1 MFYDFANL
9 LLIFILILIPFR
21 LGLIPGW
28 LSFFLA
34 VFACTPFF
42 LNDVLFPASLFSDQ
56 FRYLDS
62 VQNIRSLDFTFYD
75 SASIEISSRMLALIP
90 LPYSETMQSLGFFNR
105 LLATALII
113 WLYVSKKIRGWPLL
127 FILFYPSF
135 LLYSSVGLRDTLVL
149 LFMTISVILFL
160 EKRRLAA
167 LFFSLPLLYIKFQNF
182 FIFIMFFVIH
192 LSFSKGTLIYKFR
205 YLILPIILAAI
216 TPYIMTIIELL
227 DVYRRYFFIDDGG
240 DPNLY
245 VSIETFKEF
254 IILAFQSAPY
264 FLIKPLPWEA
274 ANFIQFVQSL
284 ENLFLF
290 GFLVFIFIKVSK
302 FDKEIAFKWLV
313 FLILAFSIYGLTVFN
328 FGTAVRY
335 KFPFIVVVI
344 IGIAYELYLKHGQF
358 ILNRRTIYKKSPHD
372 MGIRQEFD

>member
-1 MFYDFANL
+1 
-9 LLIFILILIPFR
+9 
-21 LGLIPGW
+21 
-28 LSFFLA
+28 
-34 VFACTPFF
+34 
-42 LNDVLFPASLFSDQ
+42 
-56 FRYLDS
+56 
-62 VQNIRSLDFTFYD
+62 
-75 SASIEISSRMLALIP
+75 
-90 LPYSETMQSLGFFNR
+90 
-105 LLATALII
+105 
-113 WLYVSKKIRGWPLL
+113 
-127 FILFYPSF
+127 
-135 LLYSSVGLRDTLVL
+135 
-149 LFMTISVILFL
+149 
-160 EKRRLAA
+160 
-167 LFFSLPLLYIKFQNF
+167 
-182 FIFIMFFVIH
+182 MFFVIH